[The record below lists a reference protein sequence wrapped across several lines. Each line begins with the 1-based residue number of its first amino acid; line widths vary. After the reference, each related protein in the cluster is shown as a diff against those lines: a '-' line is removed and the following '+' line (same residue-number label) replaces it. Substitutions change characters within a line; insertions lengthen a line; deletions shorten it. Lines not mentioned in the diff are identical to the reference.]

1 MRGKIRIVTDSS
13 AQFLD
18 PTVVHRY
25 NITVVPLDI
34 RFGTQTYREGVD
46 INADSFF
53 RKLNG
58 IEPLP
63 ELVAPS
69 VDRFAEVYARLNRET
84 DQILSIHLSRAM
96 HPTWQ
101 NAKSATQTLLGRC
114 EIAVLDS
121 QTTSIGLGL
130 LVEAAAH
137 CAEQESSLDEVVRQ
151 VRKSISHVYS
161 VFYVETMDFLRRGG
175 LVSESQAIL
184 GKMLGIKPF
193 LTIEEGELITMEKV
207 RTRQAAVDKLV
218 EFVTELSDVDNL
230 IILQNTPHATEQTR
244 LLQER
249 LSQEFPQKT
258 SYPLVVYNPSLATFI
273 GPDGMG
279 IVVFERSVDADDTDE
294 DDLDDHQADR

>member
-18 PTVVHRY
+18 PAVVHRY

-34 RFGTQTYREGVD
+34 RFGTQTYRDGVD
-46 INADSFF
+46 INADGFF
-53 RKLNG
+53 RKLNTAD
-58 IEPLP
+58 PLP

-101 NAKSATQTLLGRC
+101 NAKTATQTLLGRC

-121 QTTSIGLGL
+121 QTTSVGLGL
-130 LVEAAAH
+130 LAEAAAR
-137 CAEQESSLDEVVRQ
+137 CAEQETSLDEVVRQ
-151 VRKSISHVYS
+151 VRKLISHVYS

-218 EFVTELSDVDNL
+218 EFVTEFSDVDNL

-249 LSQEFPQKT
+249 LAQEFPQKT
-258 SYPLVVYNPSLATFI
+258 SYPLMVYNPSLATFI

-279 IVVFERSVDADDTDE
+279 IVVFERSVDADDADE
-294 DDLDDHQADR
+294 DDLDDRQADR

>member
-18 PTVVHRY
+18 PSVVHRY
-25 NITVVPLDI
+25 NITVVPLEI
-34 RFGTQTYREGVD
+34 RFGAQTYREGVD
-46 INADSFF
+46 INADGFF
-53 RKLNG
+53 RKLNESG
-58 IEPLP
+58 PLP
-63 ELVAPS
+63 ALIAPS
-69 VDRFAEVYARLNRET
+69 VDRFAEVYAHLNRET

-121 QTTSIGLGL
+121 QTASVGLGL
-130 LVEAAAH
+130 LAETAAR
-137 CAEQESSLDEVVRQ
+137 CAEQESSLDEVVRM
-151 VRKSISHVYS
+151 VRKMIPRVYT

-207 RTRQAAVDKLV
+207 RTRLAAVDKLV
-218 EFVTELSDVDNL
+218 EFVTEFSDVDNL
-230 IILQNTPHATEQTR
+230 VILQNTPHPTEQTR

-249 LSQEFPQKT
+249 LSQEFSQRSSFPIA
-258 SYPLVVYNPSLATFI
+258 VYNPSLATFI

-279 IVVFERSVDADDTDE
+279 IVVFERNIDDDGSDDADG
-294 DDLDDHQADR
+294 DDLA